1 MRVHP
6 NAQLIERLYTALQ
19 RHDADGMAACYRDDR
34 VRFHD
39 IAFEIRE
46 KSRLY
51 GMWRMICEGESGIRV
66 TVEHIR
72 ADDRIG
78 EARIVDCYDFGRNM
92 ERGERGRPVVNHIT
106 SRFRF
111 RDGLIVEHVDDCDE
125 RAWAEQALGGP
136 LGWIAGRV
144 RLARSMTA
152 NRKLDRFLRDH
163 PVPAAA
169 DSVRTSVH

>member
-6 NAQLIERLYTALQ
+6 NALLIERLYAALQ
-19 RHDADGMAACYRDDR
+19 RHDAEAMAGCYRDDR

-39 IAFEIRE
+39 IAFEIRD
-46 KSRLY
+46 KARLY

-66 TVEHIR
+66 SVEHIR

-92 ERGERGRPVVNHIT
+92 EKGERGRPVVNQIT
-106 SRFRF
+106 SRFQF

-125 RAWAEQALGGP
+125 RAWAEQALGGAI
-136 LGWIAGRV
+136 GWIAGRV
-144 RLARSMTA
+144 RLLRSGAA
-152 NRKLDRFLRDH
+152 NRKLDRFLREH
-163 PVPAAA
+163 PAPASPRPA
-169 DSVRTSVH
+169 